1 MAELKKCPFCGG
13 KAYSYKSKNLLGEM
27 FWGIECES
35 NECIVHT
42 MIAEY
47 PTEEKAIEQWN
58 NRVTEADIRAK
69 AISDIFEI
77 MYNAV
82 AHSSDHDERSM
93 AYWVGFLKAEIE
105 WTEQLKGSE

>member
-13 KAYSYKSKNLLGEM
+13 EAYSYKSKNLLGEM
-27 FWGIECES
+27 FCGIECES

-58 NRVTEADIRAK
+58 NRVTEAEIRNK
-69 AISDIFEI
+69 AIDDTMRKLYELGHLHSRYLKSDIDEI
-77 MYNAV
+77 A
-82 AHSSDHDERSM
+82 
-93 AYWVGFLKAEIE
+93 
-105 WTEQLKGSE
+105 EQLKGE